1 MRIQNR
7 IEFAIKKKSK
17 KKIVE
22 NFSKSNFFAKKI
34 KISKFQVFITEN
46 EIK

>member
-7 IEFAIKKKSK
+7 IEFAKKKKSK
-17 KKIVE
+17 KKVE

-34 KISKFQVFITEN
+34 KISKFQIFITEN